1 MKEWLWVHQRFFLDE
16 QAERPEE
23 SFKVWPDLLILG
35 PEGAPPILPLRPP
48 SRFGYWFHSVDRW
61 LDHVRTWRSL
71 PSGVVLNAASVRRI
85 ADQLHLVKI
94 WPNGAGEP
102 EPEPVPVE
110 RDPILARLQALEER
124 VARLE
129 SALETLGG
137 GAEAD
142 QAGPEPSVAVQQPLS
157 DAEKAALLSAVT
169 TARLTGKSRA
179 VPTII
184 SYMDR
189 LLGYRLKEVAY
200 NGRGT
205 ATALMEQARAEGL
218 VIFGPPSGP
227 NATIYLP
234 DEDVPA
240 A

>member
-1 MKEWLWVHQRFFLDE
+1 
-16 QAERPEE
+16 
-23 SFKVWPDLLILG
+23 
-35 PEGAPPILPLRPP
+35 
-48 SRFGYWFHSVDRW
+48 
-61 LDHVRTWRSL
+61 
-71 PSGVVLNAASVRRI
+71 
-85 ADQLHLVKI
+85 
-94 WPNGAGEP
+94 
-102 EPEPVPVE
+102 
-110 RDPILARLQALEER
+110 
-124 VARLE
+124 
-129 SALETLGG
+129 
-137 GAEAD
+137 
-142 QAGPEPSVAVQQPLS
+142 
-157 DAEKAALLSAVT
+157 
-169 TARLTGKSRA
+169 